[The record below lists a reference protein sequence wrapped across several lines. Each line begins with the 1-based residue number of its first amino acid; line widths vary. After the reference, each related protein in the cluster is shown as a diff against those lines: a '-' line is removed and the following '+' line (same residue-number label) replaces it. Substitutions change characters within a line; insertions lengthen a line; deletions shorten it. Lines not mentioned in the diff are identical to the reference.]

1 MAATWTVDMVLIVRG
16 LINDLVVPYAYTDER
31 LEELICIG
39 AVLTMQE
46 VDFAYSY
53 TVDLAATTITP
64 DPSAQGDA
72 DFEAL
77 VSLRTACMISQG
89 EHRDAAKK
97 AISVKDGPAFVD
109 TKDRAKHLGDLA
121 EDACVAYTRAVA
133 SYRMG
138 DGSVGRAIV
147 GPYAAGNSPDTGRRF
162 G

>member
-1 MAATWTVDMVLIVRG
+1 MVLIVRG
-16 LINDLVVPYAYTDER
+16 LINDLVPATETYSDAR
-31 LEELICIG
+31 LQELICIG

-46 VDFAYSY
+46 VDFVRAY
-53 TVDLAATTITP
+53 TVDLSASTITP
-64 DPSAQGDA
+64 DPSVLNDA

-89 EHRDAAKK
+89 EHRNAAKT

-121 EDACVAYTRAVA
+121 EGACTAYSRAKINFQI
-133 SYRMG
+133 G
-138 DGSVGRAIV
+138 DGSLGRAIV

>member
-1 MAATWTVDMVLIVRG
+1 MFIYKFMNHCYCCLGNSGI
-16 LINDLVVPYAYTDER
+16 
-31 LEELICIG
+31 
-39 AVLTMQE
+39 E

-53 TVDLAATTITP
+53 TIDLSANTIVP
-64 DPSAQGDA
+64 DPSAIGDA

-89 EHRDAAKK
+89 EHRDAAKT

-121 EDACVAYTRAVA
+121 EDACTAYARAKMN
-133 SYRMG
+133 YQMG
-138 DGSVGRAIV
+138 DGSLGRAIV

-162 G
+162 S